1 MRFAGWLRW
10 GHIWLWTTIERSA
23 LAPFYSQLL
32 AIFTIGP
39 ALAGSSRRS
48 AIDFAVIGEPAMR
61 SVYRATLH
69 PTAPRRDTPKAFRSV
84 NLTSKV
90 VTECCLSIK
99 AR

>member
-1 MRFAGWLRW
+1 M
-10 GHIWLWTTIERSA
+10 
-23 LAPFYSQLL
+23 